1 MSPQKAGLSK
11 QADVYV
17 CTLVCEELALGAWQ
31 TWAQIL
37 ALLLP
42 TWYCTCL
49 WVYLLFTKRDFFHKS
64 VSSLT

>member
-11 QADVYV
+11 QADVHV
-17 CTLVCEELALGAWQ
+17 CTLMCEELALGAWQ

-49 WVYLLFTKRDFFHKS
+49 WVYLLRLQKGISFTK
-64 VSSLT
+64 VLAP